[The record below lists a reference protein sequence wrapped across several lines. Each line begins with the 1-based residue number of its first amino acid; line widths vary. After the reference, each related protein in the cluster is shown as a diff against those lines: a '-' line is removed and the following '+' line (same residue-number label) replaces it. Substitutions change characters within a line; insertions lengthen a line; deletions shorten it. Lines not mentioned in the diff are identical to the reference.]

1 VTGTRQRAP
10 PIGSRTIVRLQAFH
24 SGLLIC
30 VATSH
35 NAMHCCNVALP
46 PWAVTNAASLRVIE
60 PVGASL
66 VSGR

>member
-1 VTGTRQRAP
+1 
-10 PIGSRTIVRLQAFH
+10 VRLQAFH

-66 VSGR
+66 VSGG